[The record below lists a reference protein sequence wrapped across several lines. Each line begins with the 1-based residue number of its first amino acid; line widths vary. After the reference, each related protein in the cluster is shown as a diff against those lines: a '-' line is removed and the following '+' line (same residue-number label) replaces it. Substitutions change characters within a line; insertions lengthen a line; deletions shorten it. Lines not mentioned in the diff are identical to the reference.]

1 MDLQCPAT
9 SSGYL
14 DWPATSALTEAQVEC
29 PAGMRGP
36 ARRAC
41 KVDGT
46 WDDISVSCGECWKKN

>member
-14 DWPATSALTEAQVEC
+14 SWPATPALSEAQVEC

-41 KVDGT
+41 KADGT
-46 WDDISVSCGECWKKN
+46 WDDISASCGGR